1 MTVEL
6 SNKKWDKVIK
16 GLAKNKLAKVEN
28 RGGTTSSRPQGVT

>member
-16 GLAKNKLAKVEN
+16 GLAKNKLAKVEKTDE
-28 RGGTTSSRPQGVT
+28 GLVVELI